1 MADGY
6 AASDRAVTRGG
17 WPALSIFAWGG
28 AIALVMSS
36 EFLAQPF
43 IWRSWGLGDIALEW
57 AVILGDRLIV
67 AGAIAACIVAA
78 GRAPVRSAAL
88 RTALFCAAV
97 LAGAAAGE
105 GLRGLLDP
113 QGDRPD
119 LAAVVGRILAWS
131 LAATAVG
138 GILAAWRHSEAAA
151 ASAEAAQIRAA
162 KLRQLT
168 TATQLEALQRQIE
181 PHFLFNTLATI
192 KRLGLTSPQE
202 GRLLLS
208 RFLAFTS
215 AALAM
220 GVDAETTLGQELDLA
235 KAYLDVCAARMG
247 PRLTVVW
254 EVEPHCRDRRFPALM
269 LGTLLENALKH
280 GLAPMAAGGL
290 LTISARTEERMLQVS
305 VTDTGAGV
313 TAQGGVGIGL
323 ANLTARLRLLHGA
336 RARFSL
342 EPQPGGGVR
351 AAIRIPDD
359 LAAR

>member
-1 MADGY
+1 MKDT
-6 AASDRAVTRGG
+6 ASDRAVARDG

-43 IWRSWGLGDIALEW
+43 IWRSWGLGDIALGW

-67 AGAIAACIVAA
+67 AGAIAACIVLAE
-78 GRAPVRSAAL
+78 RAQTRSAIL
-88 RTALFCAAV
+88 RAVLFGAAV

-105 GLRGLLDP
+105 GLRGLIDP
-113 QGDRPD
+113 LGDRLD
-119 LAAVVGRILAWS
+119 LPAVIGRILAWT
-131 LAATAVG
+131 LAASAVG

-151 ASAEAAQIRAA
+151 ATAQAAQIRAA
-162 KLRQLT
+162 QMRQLT

-192 KRLGLTSPQE
+192 KRLGVTSPIE
-202 GRLLLS
+202 GRRLLS
-208 RFLAFTS
+208 LFLEFTS
-215 AALAM
+215 ATLAT

-247 PRLTVVW
+247 TRLKVVW
-254 EVEPHCRDRRFPALM
+254 EIEPGCRDRRFPALM

-280 GLAPMAAGGL
+280 GLAPMAAGGVI
-290 LTISARTEERMLQVS
+290 TISARVEGRVMEVAVS
-305 VTDTGAGV
+305 DTGAGV

-323 ANLTARLRLLHGA
+323 ANLTARLRLLYSA

-342 EPQPGGGVR
+342 EPRPGGGVR
-351 AAIRIPDD
+351 ATIAIPDD
-359 LAAR
+359 LAVR